1 MGWRQRPNS
10 PQSVDPNIHMILRH
24 GRLGVEPGGL
34 VKLRIPMLFE
44 ARHYG
49 RDYVDV
55 PSAQFEDA
63 NSLAAMFDDIASIFK
78 LTGANVD
85 IIRCRN
91 VSKIEALE
99 GEHLRWCDELAMNR
113 VLRVREEIIAH
124 GVPESA
130 CMARVVEGAQEDVL
144 IRFSTDEGKSL
155 LSAWAGFHD
164 GPRVRDQHRTRDNH
178 TSPDGEMEFDRAI
191 SVGRNGVDATMRRN
205 RSAKKSAKKESGE
218 KPAKAKGKAKAKAKS
233 KGKR

>member
-44 ARHYG
+44 ERHYG

-55 PSAQFEDA
+55 PSAQFEDIHF
-63 NSLAAMFDDIASIFK
+63 LAPMFEDIYQIYK
-78 LTGANVD
+78 LTNANVEV
-85 IIRCRN
+85 IRCRN

-113 VLRVREEIIAH
+113 VLRVREEIINY
-124 GVPESA
+124 GVPDNV
-130 CMARVVEGAQEDVL
+130 CMARVVEGPQE
-144 IRFSTDEGKSL
+144 
-155 LSAWAGFHD
+155 
-164 GPRVRDQHRTRDNH
+164 
-178 TSPDGEMEFDRAI
+178 
-191 SVGRNGVDATMRRN
+191 
-205 RSAKKSAKKESGE
+205 
-218 KPAKAKGKAKAKAKS
+218 
-233 KGKR
+233 